1 MWQAFTMRNL
11 QSSVQRS
18 EIKKILITMC
28 KYKKIKTSKIFCFI
42 FRKPS
47 AQGQNYLI
55 LLLVVVCTFISL
67 HAAVN
72 FYQPCSCVYVCY
84 SVYHRQVDR
93 ERRAFPSHNWLFTHL
108 DKKVCGISCNSPT
121 SPVAP
126 KVPAL
131 VNTITIITC
140 RHKKV
145 CTHAKSLHLPPTP
158 IFPMLGQKKVE
169 KTTESYGNKT
179 LSSEC

>member
-1 MWQAFTMRNL
+1 M
-11 QSSVQRS
+11 
-18 EIKKILITMC
+18 
-28 KYKKIKTSKIFCFI
+28 
-42 FRKPS
+42 
-47 AQGQNYLI
+47 
-55 LLLVVVCTFISL
+55 VVCTFISL

-121 SPVAP
+121 SPVPP

-158 IFPMLGQKKVE
+158 IFPMLGQKRWKRLPNHTVTKHFLLNANPYYWYFE
-169 KTTESYGNKT
+169 LTILPYNLQRLNHRCKASLSKGQNSKKNKK
-179 LSSEC
+179 